1 MSRPVFAFATLTSG
15 AREGAI
21 VHDMRVA
28 NELHRRGYKVVV
40 YWMMERNPG
49 LLVPDIA
56 QRMLIG
62 GLRYSLIR
70 PSGFFEGL
78 GRIVDLAP
86 DLTRQRLAR
95 LHPGLIPRLL
105 RNLLSEMC
113 AENPDPP
120 IVERLEKFMMADGV
134 THLMPTFAAT
144 SPLALAVKARGRHP
158 FDFLVK
164 FQGEEILA
172 NFIEARRPLADYYR
186 QLRRCVAG
194 SPWKAVSLSAD
205 YARRL
210 EAEMG
215 LDPARLTVIHA
226 GIVLPKPQDRPP
238 SFDTLSAAFPG
249 LRPDVPIV
257 AYFGRQD
264 PEKGIDLLLY
274 ASRMLR
280 ERGVEHQLIVCGG
293 TSFGQRYHD
302 ICRQIAQHLRLSVFW
317 HLHASDE
324 LRSAL
329 FAHCR
334 CMVYP
339 PIHREP
345 LGMVAPEAMA
355 FGTPI
360 LVPDHGGIAE
370 TVRAGS
376 DVGGLTFRAWDS
388 GDLAAQLERLLVD
401 DALHA
406 ALAGKA
412 RQVAE
417 RYGIEAE
424 ADELL
429 ALFGLPMRP

>member
-56 QRMLIG
+56 QRVLIG
-62 GLRYSLIR
+62 GLRYCLVK
-70 PSGFFEGL
+70 PNAFLEGSGAIIEP
-78 GRIVDLAP
+78 RRTDP
-86 DLTRQRLAR
+86 QRLAQALSR
-95 LHPGLIPRLL
+95 SDPAAASQPSL
-105 RNLLSEMC
+105 RNVRGKSRSRDRRAAGEVH
-113 AENPDPP
+113 EGRRGNPSD
-120 IVERLEKFMMADGV
+120 ADLRR
-134 THLMPTFAAT
+134 HQ
-144 SPLALAVKARGRHP
+144 PLALAAKRRGRHP

-172 NFIEARRPLADYYR
+172 NFIEARRPLAEYYS
-186 QLRRCVAG
+186 QLRRCVAA
-194 SPWKAVSLSAD
+194 SPWKAISLSAD

-226 GIVLPKPQDRPP
+226 GIVLPKSADARRP
-238 SFDTLSAAFPG
+238 STY
-249 LRPDVPIV
+249 LRGIPRIGPDVPIV

-264 PEKGIDLLLY
+264 SEKGIDLLLY

-280 ERGVEHQLIVCGG
+280 ERGVDHQLVACGG
-293 TSFGQRYHD
+293 TSFGHRYHD
-302 ICRQIAQHLRLSVFW
+302 ICREIAQHLRLKVFW
-317 HLHASDE
+317 RLHVSDE

-329 FAHCR
+329 FAHSR

-339 PIHREP
+339 AIHREP

-360 LVPDHGGIAE
+360 LVPNHGGIAE
-370 TVRAGS
+370 TVRAG
-376 DVGGLTFRAWDS
+376 DAIGGLTFRVWDT
-388 GDLAAQLERLLVD
+388 GDLAAQLERLLRD
-401 DALHA
+401 DVLHA
-406 ALAGKA
+406 SLAAKA
-412 RQVAE
+412 REVAK
-417 RYGIEAE
+417 RYSIEAE
-424 ADELL
+424 ADGLL
-429 ALFGLPMRP
+429 AHLGLPMRP